1 SMQLP
6 IERGR
11 DIQYSDTLDSPGV
24 VLINQEAARKY
35 WPGEDP
41 IGKRVSFDVDKA
53 TKKPIWL
60 TIVGIVRDAKQSDWQ
75 APAYAEA
82 YLAFLQNRDY
92 LESPRSNKAYI
103 TLVVRTEGEP
113 GALATPVKNAVWSL
127 DSNLPISEV
136 VTMDEV
142 IAEANAQ
149 PRLELLLLGVFAGVA
164 LFLAAAGIYGVM
176 SYSVQRRTHEMG

>member
-1 SMQLP
+1 
-6 IERGR
+6 
-11 DIQYSDTLDSPGV
+11 
-24 VLINQEAARKY
+24 
-35 WPGEDP
+35 
-41 IGKRVSFDVDKA
+41 
-53 TKKPIWL
+53 
-60 TIVGIVRDAKQSDWQ
+60 
-75 APAYAEA
+75 A

-176 SYSVQRRTHEMG
+176 SYSVQRRTHEMGIRLSLGASRGNVLRLVVGQGMRLAAIGAACGVAGALILG